1 MTEFTETSELDVMN
15 SYRNSELIQGIW
27 CSKERTS
34 SALFYALDNCRFE
47 DNTKT
52 SKSDACN
59 YFIDYISVFL
69 IKKPTDFIYVFSSFG
84 VRKKDKLLKNR
95 FMKMYFSNY
104 LVDNHVINSIFEGD
118 VLENIGGY
126 EELVDIPLRMNVK
139 SMIERSRDNSLSYD
153 DLIPKN
159 IKIEDYMQEYI
170 LAWAFEENKLSAE
183 GITYF
188 SEKFNKKFLMLS
200 K

>member
-1 MTEFTETSELDVMN
+1 MN
-15 SYRNSELIQGIW
+15 SYRNPKLTQSIW
-27 CSKERTS
+27 RSKERIS
-34 SALFYALDNCRFE
+34 SALFYALDNCGFE
-47 DNTKT
+47 DSAKT

-69 IKKPTDFIYVFSSFG
+69 IKKPIDLIYIFSGFG
-84 VRKKDKLLKNR
+84 CGKKDKLLKSR

-104 LVDNHVINSIFEGD
+104 LVDNYVISAIFEED
-118 VLENIGGY
+118 ALENIGDY
-126 EELVDIPLRMNVK
+126 EEWVDIPLRMRAK
-139 SMIERSRDNSLSYD
+139 EIIERSKDGSLSCD

-159 IKIEDYMQEYI
+159 IRMEDYIQEYI

-183 GITYF
+183 GIAYF

-200 K
+200 RIKSR